1 MPNTEIKLIATDLD
15 GTLLRDDHLTL
26 SPANREALTRA
37 ADAGIEVVV
46 ATGRSLAAV
55 APPVLELPFLLYFIT
70 CNGSITTDREGHILR
85 AAPLPLDTTL
95 EILEHLTTMGDFAV
109 QLYADQKM
117 YLSRTDWEHR
127 DFIHLPAFHLKTLF
141 SSEESIVDD
150 LMERARQP
158 GTHLEKINMPYLTP
172 EQKAEIKVWL
182 AQRYGDRV
190 RAVSTMECNLE
201 LTDRE
206 GSKGAALAALC
217 QMLNIHTAQVMAL
230 GDADNDIGMLQTAGI
245 GVAMSNAIPEVQAA
259 ADWITLSNE
268 EDGVAHAIHSLLG
281 I

>member
-55 APPVLELPFLLYFIT
+55 APQVLELPFLHYFIT
-70 CNGSITTDREGHILR
+70 CNGSMVTDREGHILR

-117 YLSRTDWEHR
+117 YITRTDWER
-127 DFIHLPAFHLKTLF
+127 REVIHLPAFHLKVLF
-141 SSEESIVDD
+141 SDDESVVES
-150 LMERARQP
+150 LAERARRP
-158 GTHLEKINMPYLTP
+158 HSHVEKINLPYLLP
-172 EQKAEIKVWL
+172 KQKSEIKAWL
-182 AQRYGDRV
+182 AQRYGD
-190 RAVSTMECNLE
+190 
-201 LTDRE
+201 
-206 GSKGAALAALC
+206 
-217 QMLNIHTAQVMAL
+217 
-230 GDADNDIGMLQTAGI
+230 
-245 GVAMSNAIPEVQAA
+245 
-259 ADWITLSNE
+259 
-268 EDGVAHAIHSLLG
+268 
-281 I
+281 